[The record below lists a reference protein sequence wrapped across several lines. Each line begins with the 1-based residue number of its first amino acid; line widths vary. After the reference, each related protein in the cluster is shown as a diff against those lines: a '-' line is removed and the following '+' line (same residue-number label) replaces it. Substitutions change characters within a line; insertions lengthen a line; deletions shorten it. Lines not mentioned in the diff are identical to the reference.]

1 MRNNMETNRRK
12 NDFGNIVKN
21 TEKKWKMNTRDIQ
34 ISQWR
39 EKHKKDIEL
48 IIALS
53 NKFNK

>member
-1 MRNNMETNRRK
+1 METNRRK

-21 TEKKWKMNTRDIQ
+21 TENKRKMNTRAIQ
-34 ISQWR
+34 IAQWR
-39 EKHKKDIEL
+39 ENHKKDIEL